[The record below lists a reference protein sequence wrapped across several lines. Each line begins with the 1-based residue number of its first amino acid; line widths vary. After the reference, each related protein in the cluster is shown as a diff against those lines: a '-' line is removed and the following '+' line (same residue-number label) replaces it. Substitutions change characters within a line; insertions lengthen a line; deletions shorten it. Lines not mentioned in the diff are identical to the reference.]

1 MKLTDQ
7 TLAVLKNFATINSS
21 CVFKAG
27 NTIKTVP
34 TSRRLLASH
43 KLEESL
49 PVDFAIYDLGRFL
62 SVANLLGNPELEF
75 HDNYVEMIGENNSVK
90 YGFSD
95 PSLIDGA
102 DYNKVFSIET
112 PLAETE
118 LSQGKLQKI
127 RQASQIL
134 SAPNISIVG
143 NGKNINLFV
152 HDANNKSSDR
162 FNILLGETDKTF
174 TVATTIEQFKL
185 LGDDYDL
192 VISDGIIVKCVGNFV
207 EYTLACDITVG

>member
-1 MKLTDQ
+1 
-7 TLAVLKNFATINSS
+7 VRTI
-21 CVFKAG
+21 
-27 NTIKTVP
+27 
-34 TSRRLLASH
+34 
-43 KLEESL
+43 
-49 PVDFAIYDLGRFL
+49 L
-62 SVANLLGNPELEF
+62 S
-75 HDNYVEMIGENNSVK
+75 
-90 YGFSD
+90 
-95 PSLIDGA
+95 SLIDGA